1 MYSQIFVSKD
11 FKLFFLLIFS
21 RQKYEDLLLFTRQFL
36 KTEIADFENF
46 NIICFDYRKV
56 IVDLST
62 EFQTKMT
69 KF

>member
-11 FKLFFLLIFS
+11 FKLFFLSIFS
-21 RQKYEDLLLFTRQFL
+21 RQKYEDLLFFTRQFL

-56 IVDLST
+56 IVDSST
-62 EFQTKMT
+62 GFQTKMT